1 MNLEPD
7 DSMPIG
13 YISKRLFHLT
23 LILVGVSV
31 LVFLMLR
38 MIPGDPARLL
48 LGEFATPED
57 LVRLRTQMGLDRP
70 YPVQYGIYLANIL
83 QGDLGNSL
91 RNGAPVATEIGVRLV
106 ATLELAVAAMLIA
119 SLVGIAAGVVSSVR
133 QYSVFDYGSMFMA
146 LIGVSMPIFWLG
158 LMLMYFLAVMFPIMP
173 MLGRISMGSEPD
185 VATGLMLV
193 DTLLAG
199 EFGDFLDALHHL
211 VLPAFTL
218 ATIPMA
224 IVARI
229 TRSSMLEVLNKDY
242 VRTARAKGMSET
254 VVILRHALRNA
265 FLPVVT
271 VLGLNLG
278 LLLGGAVLTETIFSW
293 PGLGRYVVDSLMARD
308 YAAVQ
313 GCILVFAALMA
324 FINLIVD
331 LIYVVLDP
339 RIRVHA

>member
-1 MNLEPD
+1 
-7 DSMPIG
+7 MPTG
-13 YISKRLFHLT
+13 YIAKRIFHLT
-23 LILVGVSV
+23 LILLGVSV

-48 LGEFATPED
+48 LGEYATED
-57 LVRLRTQMGLDRP
+57 DLARLRGQMGLDRS
-70 YPVQYGIYLANIL
+70 YPVQYGIYLAGLL

-91 RNGAPVATEIGVRLV
+91 RNGSPVAEEIAPRMM

-119 SLVGIAAGVVSSVR
+119 SLVGIAAGVISSVK
-133 QYSVFDYGSMFMA
+133 QFSAWDYGSMVLA
-146 LIGVSMPIFWLG
+146 LVGVSMPIFWLG
-158 LMLMYFLAVMFPIMP
+158 LMLMYLLAVMFPVMP
-173 MLGRISMGSEPD
+173 MMGRIGMGSEPD
-185 VATGLMLV
+185 VVTGLMLI
-193 DTLLAG
+193 DTLVAG
-199 EFGDFLDALHHL
+199 ELGDFLDALHHL
-211 VLPAFTL
+211 VLPAVTL
-218 ATIPMA
+218 ATVPMA

-229 TRSSMLEVLNKDY
+229 TRSAMLEVLNKDY
-242 VRTARAKGMSET
+242 VRTARAKGMSEA
-254 VVILRHALRNA
+254 VVVLRHALRNA
-265 FLPVVT
+265 FLPIVT

-324 FINLIVD
+324 VINLIVD
-331 LIYVVLDP
+331 LVYVLLDP

>member
-1 MNLEPD
+1 M
-7 DSMPIG
+7 
-13 YISKRLFHLT
+13 
-23 LILVGVSV
+23 
-31 LVFLMLR
+31 MLR

-48 LGEFATPED
+48 LGEFASPEE
-57 LVRLRTQMGLDRP
+57 LVRLRGQMGLDQP
-70 YPVQYGIYLANIL
+70 YPVQYGIYLKNIL

-91 RNGAPVATEIGVRLV
+91 RNGAPVVSEIGVRLP
-106 ATLELAVAAMLIA
+106 ATLELAMAAMLIA
-119 SLVGIAAGVVSSVR
+119 SVLGIAAGVVSAAR

-146 LIGVSMPIFWLG
+146 LVGVSMPIFWLG
-158 LMLMYFLAVMFPIMP
+158 LMLIYLLSVMFPIMP
-173 MLGRISMGSEPD
+173 MMGRIGMGNEPE
-185 VATGLMLV
+185 VVSGLMLV
-193 DTLLAG
+193 DTLLSG

-218 ATIPMA
+218 ATVPMA
-224 IVARI
+224 IIARI
-229 TRSSMLEVLNKDY
+229 TRSAMLEVLNKDY
-242 VRTARAKGMSET
+242 VRTARAKGMSEA

-265 FLPVVT
+265 FLPIVT

-313 GCILVFAALMA
+313 GCILIFAALMA
-324 FINLIVD
+324 GINLIVD
-331 LIYVVLDP
+331 LIYALLDP

>member
-1 MNLEPD
+1 
-7 DSMPIG
+7 MPIG

-23 LILVGVSV
+23 LILLGVSV

-48 LGEFATPED
+48 LGEFATQED
-57 LVRLRTQMGLDRP
+57 LTRLRTQMGLDRS

-91 RNGAPVATEIGVRLV
+91 RNGEPVAAEIGVRLV
-106 ATLELAVAAMLIA
+106 ATLELSVAAMLIA

-133 QYSVFDYGSMFMA
+133 QYSLFDYGSMFMA

-158 LMLMYFLAVMFPIMP
+158 LMLMYLLAVMFPVMP
-173 MLGRISMGSEPD
+173 MMGRIGMGSEPE
-185 VATGLMLV
+185 VFTGLMLV

-199 EFGDFLDALHHL
+199 EFEGFIDALHHL
-211 VLPAFTL
+211 VLPAVTL

-229 TRSSMLEVLNKDY
+229 TRSAMLEVLNKDY
-242 VRTARAKGMSET
+242 VRTARAKGMGEA

-313 GCILVFAALMA
+313 GCILVFAGLMA

-331 LIYVVLDP
+331 LVYALLDP

>member
-1 MNLEPD
+1 
-7 DSMPIG
+7 MPLG
-13 YISKRLFHLT
+13 YLAKRLFHLA
-23 LILVGVSV
+23 LILLGVSV

-38 MIPGDPARLL
+38 MIPGDPAHLL
-48 LGEFATPED
+48 LGEFATPGD
-57 LVRLRTQMGLDRP
+57 LARLRTQMGLDRP
-70 YPVQYGIYLANIL
+70 YLVQYGIYLANIL

-91 RNGAPVATEIGVRLV
+91 RNGAPVAAEIGVRLV

-119 SLVGIAAGVVSSVR
+119 SLAGIAAGVVSAVR
-133 QYSVFDYGSMFMA
+133 PYSVFDYGSMFMA

-158 LMLMYFLAVMFPIMP
+158 LMLMYLLAVLFPVMP
-173 MLGRISMGSEPD
+173 MMGRIGMGSEPE
-185 VATGLMLV
+185 VVTGLMLV

-199 EFGDFLDALHHL
+199 EVGDWLDALQHL
-211 VLPAFTL
+211 ALPAFTL

-242 VRTARAKGMSET
+242 VRTARAKGLSES

-265 FLPVVT
+265 FLPIVT

-313 GCILVFAALMA
+313 GCLLVFAGLMA

-331 LIYVVLDP
+331 LVYVLLDP

>member
-1 MNLEPD
+1 
-7 DSMPIG
+7 MPIG
-13 YISKRLFHLT
+13 YISKRLFHLA
-23 LILVGVSV
+23 LILLGVSV
-31 LVFLMLR
+31 LVFMMLR

-48 LGEFATPED
+48 LGEFATAED
-57 LVRLRTQMGLDRP
+57 LSRLRAQMGLDRP

-91 RNGAPVATEIGVRLV
+91 RNGAPVATEIGMRLV

-119 SLVGIAAGVVSSVR
+119 SLAGIAAGVISAVR

-158 LMLMYFLAVMFPIMP
+158 LMLMYLLAVMFPIMP
-173 MLGRISMGSEPD
+173 MLGRIGMGNEPE
-185 VATGLMLV
+185 VMTGLMLV

-242 VRTARAKGMSET
+242 VRTARAKGMGE
-254 VVILRHALRNA
+254 VAVILRHALRNA

-313 GCILVFAALMA
+313 GCILVFAGLMA

-331 LIYVVLDP
+331 LVYALLDP

>member
-1 MNLEPD
+1 ML
-7 DSMPIG
+7 IG
-13 YISKRLFHLT
+13 YITKRLFHLA
-23 LILVGVSV
+23 LILLGVSV

-38 MIPGDPARLL
+38 MIPGDPAQLL

-57 LVRLRTQMGLDRP
+57 LLRLRAQMGLDRS
-70 YPVQYGIYLANIL
+70 YLAQYGIYLADIL
-83 QGDLGNSL
+83 QGDLGTSL
-91 RNGAPVATEIGVRLV
+91 RNGAPVAVEIGVRLP

-119 SLVGIAAGVVSSVR
+119 SLAGIAAGVISAVR
-133 QYSVFDYGSMFMA
+133 PYSVFDYGSMFTA

-158 LMLMYFLAVMFPIMP
+158 LMLMYLLAVMFPVMP
-173 MLGRISMGSEPD
+173 MMGRIGMDSEPE
-185 VATGLMLV
+185 VVTGLMLA

-199 EFGDFLDALHHL
+199 ELGDFLDALHHL

-218 ATIPMA
+218 ATVPMA

-229 TRSSMLEVLNKDY
+229 TRSSMLEVLNQDY
-242 VRTARAKGMSET
+242 VRTARAKGMSEA

-265 FLPVVT
+265 FLPIVT

-324 FINLIVD
+324 FVNLIVD

>member
-1 MNLEPD
+1 
-7 DSMPIG
+7 MPLA
-13 YISKRLFHLT
+13 YIAKRIFHLA
-23 LILVGVSV
+23 LILLGVSV

-48 LGEFATPED
+48 LGEYATED
-57 LVRLRTQMGLDRP
+57 DLARLRGQMGLDRS
-70 YPVQYGIYLANIL
+70 YPVQYGIYLAGLL

-91 RNGAPVATEIGVRLV
+91 RNGSPVAEEIAPRMM
-106 ATLELAVAAMLIA
+106 ATVELTVAAMLIA
-119 SLVGIAAGVVSSVR
+119 SLAGIAAGVISSVK
-133 QYSVFDYGSMFMA
+133 QFSAWDYGSMVMA
-146 LIGVSMPIFWLG
+146 LVGVSMPIFWLG
-158 LMLMYFLAVMFPIMP
+158 LMLMYVLAVLFPVMP
-173 MLGRISMGSEPD
+173 MMGRIGMGSEPD
-185 VATGLMLV
+185 VVTGLMLI

-199 EFGDFLDALHHL
+199 EVGDFIDALHHL
-211 VLPAFTL
+211 VLPAVTL
-218 ATIPMA
+218 ATVPMA

-229 TRSSMLEVLNKDY
+229 TRSAMLEVLNKDY
-242 VRTARAKGMSET
+242 VRTARAKGMGEA

-265 FLPVVT
+265 FLPIVT

-324 FINLIVD
+324 VINLIVD
-331 LIYVVLDP
+331 LVYVLLDP

>member
-1 MNLEPD
+1 
-7 DSMPIG
+7 MPLV
-13 YISKRLFHLT
+13 YIAKRLFHLT
-23 LILVGVSV
+23 LIMLGVSV

-48 LGEFATPED
+48 LGEFATQED
-57 LVRLRTQMGLDRP
+57 LTRLRTQMGLDRS

-91 RNGAPVATEIGVRLV
+91 RNGSPVATEIGVRLV

-133 QYSVFDYGSMFMA
+133 PYSVFDYGSMFMA

-158 LMLMYFLAVMFPIMP
+158 LMLMYLLAVMFPIMP
-173 MLGRISMGSEPD
+173 MMGRIGMGSEPE
-185 VATGLMLV
+185 VVTGLMLV

-242 VRTARAKGMSET
+242 VRTARAKGMGEG

-313 GCILVFAALMA
+313 GCILVFAGLMA

-331 LIYVVLDP
+331 LVYVVLDP

>member
-1 MNLEPD
+1 
-7 DSMPIG
+7 MPIG
-13 YISKRLFHLT
+13 YIAKRLFHLA
-23 LILVGVSV
+23 LIMLGVSV

-48 LGEFATPED
+48 LGEFATQED
-57 LVRLRTQMGLDRP
+57 LARLRTQMGLDRSSP
-70 YPVQYGIYLANIL
+70 LQNGIYLTNIL
-83 QGDLGNSL
+83 PGDLGHSL
-91 RNGAPVATEIGVRLV
+91 RNGAPVAGEIGVRLV
-106 ATLELAVAAMLIA
+106 ATLELSVAAMLIA
-119 SLVGIAAGVVSSVR
+119 TLVGIAAGVISSVR

-173 MLGRISMGSEPD
+173 MMGRIGMGSEPE
-185 VATGLMLV
+185 VVTGLMLV

-199 EFGDFLDALHHL
+199 EFEGFVDALHHL

-229 TRSSMLEVLNKDY
+229 TRSAMLEVLNKDY
-242 VRTARAKGMSET
+242 VRTARAKGMGEA

-313 GCILVFAALMA
+313 GCILVFAGLMA

-331 LIYVVLDP
+331 LVYAVLDP
-339 RIRVHA
+339 RIRVK

>member
-1 MNLEPD
+1 
-7 DSMPIG
+7 MPFA
-13 YISKRLFHLT
+13 YIAKRLFHLA
-23 LILVGVSV
+23 LILLGVSV

-48 LGEFATPED
+48 LGEFATEQD
-57 LVRLRTQMGLDRP
+57 LTRLRGQMGLDRS
-70 YPVQYGIYLANIL
+70 YPVQYGIYLGGLL

-91 RNGAPVATEIGVRLV
+91 RNGAAVTEEIAPRLMATM
-106 ATLELAVAAMLIA
+106 ELAVAAMLIA
-119 SLVGIAAGVVSSVR
+119 SLAGIAAGVLSSVK
-133 QYSVFDYGSMFMA
+133 QYSAWDYGSMVLA
-146 LIGVSMPIFWLG
+146 LVGVSMPIFWLG
-158 LMLMYFLAVMFPIMP
+158 LMLMYVLAVLFPVMP
-173 MLGRISMGSEPD
+173 MMGRIGMGSEPD
-185 VATGLMLV
+185 VVTGLMLV

-199 EFGDFLDALHHL
+199 EPGDFLDALHHL
-211 VLPAFTL
+211 VLPAVTL
-218 ATIPMA
+218 ATVPMA

-242 VRTARAKGMSET
+242 VRTARAKGMSEA

-265 FLPVVT
+265 FLPIVT

-324 FINLIVD
+324 VINLVVD
-331 LIYVVLDP
+331 LVYVLLDP

>member
-1 MNLEPD
+1 
-7 DSMPIG
+7 MPLG
-13 YISKRLFHLT
+13 YISRRLFHLL
-23 LILVGVSV
+23 LIMVGVSV

-48 LGEFATPED
+48 LGEYASPDE
-57 LVRLRTQMGLDRP
+57 LARLRTQLGLDQS
-70 YPVQYGIYLANIL
+70 YLTQYAIYIKNLL
-83 QGDLGNSL
+83 QGDFGKSV
-91 RNGAPVATEIGVRLV
+91 RTGAPIVNEIGVRLL
-106 ATLELAVAAMLIA
+106 ATIELSMAAMLIA
-119 SLVGIAAGVVSSVR
+119 TILGIAAGVVSSVK
-133 QYSVFDYGSMFMA
+133 QYSILDYGSMFLA

-158 LMLMYFLAVMFPIMP
+158 LMLIYLLSVKFPILP
-173 MLGRISMGSEPD
+173 MMGRITMGLEAPP
-185 VATGLMLV
+185 VTGLVVV
-193 DTLLAG
+193 DTLIAG
-199 EFGDFLDALHHL
+199 QLGAFLDSLRHL
-211 VLPAFTL
+211 ILPSFTL

-242 VRTARAKGMSET
+242 VRTARAKGLDEMI
-254 VVILRHALRNA
+254 VILRHALRNA

-313 GCILVFAALMA
+313 SCILIFAVVMAL
-324 FINLIVD
+324 INLFVD
-331 LIYVVLDP
+331 LVYVILDP
-339 RIRVHA
+339 RIRVQ

>member
-1 MNLEPD
+1 
-7 DSMPIG
+7 MPTG
-13 YISKRLFHLT
+13 YIAKRIFHLT
-23 LILVGVSV
+23 LILLGVSV

-48 LGEFATPED
+48 LGEYATED
-57 LVRLRTQMGLDRP
+57 DLARLRGQMGLDRS
-70 YPVQYGIYLANIL
+70 YPVQYGIYLAGLL

-91 RNGAPVATEIGVRLV
+91 RNGAPVAEEIAPRLM

-119 SLVGIAAGVVSSVR
+119 SLVGIAAGVISSVK
-133 QYSVFDYGSMFMA
+133 QFSAWDYGSMVLA
-146 LIGVSMPIFWLG
+146 LVGVSMPIFWLG
-158 LMLMYFLAVMFPIMP
+158 LMLMYVLAVMFPVMP
-173 MLGRISMGSEPD
+173 MMGRIGMGNEPD
-185 VATGLMLV
+185 VVTGLMLI
-193 DTLLAG
+193 DTLVAG

-211 VLPAFTL
+211 VLPAVTL
-218 ATIPMA
+218 ATVPMA

-229 TRSSMLEVLNKDY
+229 TRSAMLEVLNKDY
-242 VRTARAKGMSET
+242 VRTARAKGMSEA
-254 VVILRHALRNA
+254 VVVLRHALRNA
-265 FLPVVT
+265 FLPIVT

-324 FINLIVD
+324 VINLIVD
-331 LIYVVLDP
+331 LVYVLLDP

>member
-1 MNLEPD
+1 
-7 DSMPIG
+7 
-13 YISKRLFHLT
+13 
-23 LILVGVSV
+23 VSV

-48 LGEFATPED
+48 LGEYATED
-57 LVRLRTQMGLDRP
+57 DLARLRGQMGLDRS
-70 YPVQYGIYLANIL
+70 YPVQYGIYLGGLL

-91 RNGAPVATEIGVRLV
+91 RNGAPVAEEIAPRLM

-119 SLVGIAAGVVSSVR
+119 SLVGIAAGVISSVK
-133 QYSVFDYGSMFMA
+133 QFSAWDYGSMVLA
-146 LIGVSMPIFWLG
+146 LVGVSMPIFWLG
-158 LMLMYFLAVMFPIMP
+158 LMLMYLLAVMFPVMP
-173 MLGRISMGSEPD
+173 MMGRIGMGNEPD
-185 VATGLMLV
+185 VVTGLMLI
-193 DTLLAG
+193 DTLVAG
-199 EFGDFLDALHHL
+199 EFGDFLDAMHHL
-211 VLPAFTL
+211 VLPAVTL
-218 ATIPMA
+218 ATVPMA

-229 TRSSMLEVLNKDY
+229 TRSAMLEVLNKDY
-242 VRTARAKGMSET
+242 VRTARAKGMSEA
-254 VVILRHALRNA
+254 VVVLRHALRNA

-324 FINLIVD
+324 VINLIVD
-331 LIYVVLDP
+331 LVYVLLDP

>member
-1 MNLEPD
+1 
-7 DSMPIG
+7 MPLG
-13 YISKRLFHLT
+13 YIAKRLFHLI
-23 LILVGVSV
+23 LILLGVSV

-57 LVRLRTQMGLDRP
+57 LGRLRAQMGLDRS
-70 YPVQYGIYLANIL
+70 YPVQYGIYLSNIL

-91 RNGAPVATEIGVRLV
+91 RNGAPVAAEVGVRLA

-119 SLVGIAAGVVSSVR
+119 SLVGIAAGVISAVR
-133 QYSVFDYGSMFMA
+133 PYSAVDYGSMFMA

-158 LMLMYFLAVMFPIMP
+158 LMLMYLLSVMVPVMP
-173 MLGRISMGSEPD
+173 MMGRIAMGSEPEA
-185 VATGLMLV
+185 VTGLMLV

-199 EFGDFLDALHHL
+199 EPGDFLDALHHL

-218 ATIPMA
+218 ATVPMA

-229 TRSSMLEVLNKDY
+229 TRSAMLEVLNKDY
-242 VRTARAKGMSET
+242 VRTARAKGLSEA
-254 VVILRHALRNA
+254 VVVLRHALRNA

-331 LIYVVLDP
+331 LIYVLLDP

>member
-1 MNLEPD
+1 
-7 DSMPIG
+7 MPFA
-13 YISKRLFHLT
+13 YIAKRIFHLT
-23 LILVGVSV
+23 LILLGVSV

-48 LGEFATPED
+48 LGEFATQED
-57 LVRLRTQMGLDRP
+57 LERLRGQMGLDRP
-70 YPVQYGIYLANIL
+70 YPVQYGIYLAGLL

-91 RNGAPVATEIGVRLV
+91 RNGAPVAEEIAPRLM

-119 SLVGIAAGVVSSVR
+119 SFAGIAAGVISSVK
-133 QYSVFDYGSMFMA
+133 QFSAWDYGSMVLA
-146 LIGVSMPIFWLG
+146 LVGVSMPIFWLG
-158 LMLMYFLAVMFPIMP
+158 LMLMYLLAVMFPVMP
-173 MLGRISMGSEPD
+173 MMGRIGMGSEPD
-185 VATGLMLV
+185 VVTGLMLI
-193 DTLLAG
+193 DTLVAG
-199 EFGDFLDALHHL
+199 ELGDFLDALHHL
-211 VLPAFTL
+211 VLPAVTL
-218 ATIPMA
+218 ATVPMA

-229 TRSSMLEVLNKDY
+229 TRSAMLEVLNKDY
-242 VRTARAKGMSET
+242 VRTARAKGMSEA
-254 VVILRHALRNA
+254 VVVLRHALRNA
-265 FLPVVT
+265 FLPIVT

-324 FINLIVD
+324 VINLIVD
-331 LIYVVLDP
+331 LVYVLLDP

>member
-1 MNLEPD
+1 
-7 DSMPIG
+7 MPFA
-13 YISKRLFHLT
+13 YIAKRIFHLT
-23 LILVGVSV
+23 LILLGVSV

-48 LGEFATPED
+48 LGEFATED
-57 LVRLRTQMGLDRP
+57 DLTRLRGQMGLDRS
-70 YPVQYGIYLANIL
+70 YPVQYGIYLGGLL
-83 QGDLGNSL
+83 QGDLGKSL
-91 RNGAPVATEIGVRLV
+91 RNGAAVTEEIAPRLM

-119 SLVGIAAGVVSSVR
+119 SLAGIAAGVISSVK
-133 QYSVFDYGSMFMA
+133 QFSAWDYGSMVLA

-158 LMLMYFLAVMFPIMP
+158 LMLMYVLAVLFPVMP
-173 MLGRISMGSEPD
+173 MMGRIGMGSEPD
-185 VATGLMLV
+185 VVTGLMLV

-199 EFGDFLDALHHL
+199 EFGDFIDALHHL
-211 VLPAFTL
+211 VLPAVTL
-218 ATIPMA
+218 ATVPMA

-242 VRTARAKGMSET
+242 VRTARAKGMGEA
-254 VVILRHALRNA
+254 VVVLRHALRNA
-265 FLPVVT
+265 FLPIVT

-324 FINLIVD
+324 VINLVVD
-331 LIYVVLDP
+331 LVYVLLDP